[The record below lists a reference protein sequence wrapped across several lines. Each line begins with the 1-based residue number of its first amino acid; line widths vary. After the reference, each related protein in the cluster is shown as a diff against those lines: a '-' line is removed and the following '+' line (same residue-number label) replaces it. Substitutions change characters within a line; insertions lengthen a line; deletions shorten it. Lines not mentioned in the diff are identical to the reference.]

1 MNRVHKRSERGQAL
15 ILIVFGIVALLG
27 VTALAVDGG
36 NAYADRRKAQNAA
49 DAAALAAALGRVNGE
64 NWLATTYAVARE
76 NGYNNDGTSNVVEV
90 HSPPISGTYEGN
102 LEYIQ
107 VRITSNLRTYFA
119 SVVGMSTIQN
129 VVETISR
136 SKPAEWRPMFDGA
149 AVVSLAPVSDCGDNK
164 AFWVHAE
171 STLDISSAGIFV
183 NSNNRDCALIQ
194 QASGSIR
201 LQQGQ
206 TIRVVGGWHIDKPQ
220 LLTPF
225 PPIQVPPVS
234 YPPPFYMPKPGCA
247 GREALISADGS
258 TMSPGSFGDVFPP
271 PGVTNL
277 QSGTYCLSNDFVMGT
292 GQSLQGGGVLIYMES
307 GQMKIQG
314 GAQLNLNPPQK
325 GPYAGL
331 LVYQPQENHNM
342 MVLNAAVGSAIIGT
356 FLVPGAGIR
365 FKGNDSRAG
374 FHSQFV
380 GLWIDADGNSNIV
393 INYVQD
399 RNYLALYQPEV
410 QLIK

>member
-1 MNRVHKRSERGQAL
+1 MRKANHSSERGQAL
-15 ILIVFGIVALLG
+15 ILIVFAIVALFG
-27 VTALAVDGG
+27 VTALVVDGG
-36 NAYADRRKAQNAA
+36 NAYADRRQAQNAA
-49 DAAALAAALGRVNGE
+49 DAAALAGALGRLNGE
-64 NWLATTYAVARE
+64 NWVESILAVARQ
-76 NGYNNDGTSNVVEV
+76 NGYNNDGVNNIVEV
-90 HSPPISGTYEGN
+90 HSPPISGTYAGN
-102 LEYIQ
+102 VQYIQ

-119 SVVGMSTIQN
+119 SVVGFPTIKN
-129 VVETISR
+129 VVETIAR
-136 SKPAEWRPMFDGA
+136 SKPAEWRPMFNGA

-164 AFWVHAE
+164 AFWVHSE
-171 STLDISSAGIFV
+171 STLDISSGGVFV
-183 NSNNRDCALIQ
+183 NSNNPDCALIQ

-201 LQQGQ
+201 LQSGQ

-225 PPIQVPPVS
+225 PPIQTPQVS

-258 TMSPGSFGDVFPP
+258 TMSPGSWGDVFPP

-277 QSGTYCLSNDFVMGT
+277 QNGIYCLSGDFVMGT

-314 GAQLNLNPPQK
+314 GAQLNLNPPSK

-331 LVYQPQENHNM
+331 LVYQPQENHNL
-342 MVLNAAVGSAIIGT
+342 MVLYANAESAIVGT

-365 FKGNDSRAG
+365 FKGNDSRFG

-380 GLWIDADGNSNIV
+380 ALSIDADGNSNIV
-393 INYVQD
+393 INYVPD
-399 RNYLALYQPEV
+399 RNYLALYAPEV